1 MTLLQTNSHVYADVA
16 GLIESYPIKEVNG
29 YIHRIVEA
37 GFEDRVM
44 FGTDQ
49 LIWPQLMETSI
60 AVIDRAS
67 YLTPQ
72 EKRDILY
79 NNAARFLRL
88 DKPDTT
94 SARQ

>member
-1 MTLLQTNSHVYADVA
+1 MVRRQKLQTQRFGPKGRSPGHPNFQR
-16 GLIESYPIKEVNG
+16 L
-29 YIHRIVEA
+29 VEA

-49 LIWPQLMETSI
+49 LVWPKLMELSI
-60 AVIDRAS
+60 EVIDRAS

-72 EKRDILY
+72 QKRDILY

-88 DKPDTT
+88 DSAATKA
-94 SARQ
+94 SARP